1 VPNVR
6 PGGRLAVHRVD
17 AAPRDSRDEA
27 SRVRERFERLLAA
40 GVAIASEHSLAEV
53 LQQVVDSARAVVDA
67 RYAALGV
74 LAEDGRSLAQFVTAG
89 LSRAERERIGE
100 YPQGRG
106 ILGLVI
112 RSAKPLRV
120 ARIGDHPQSYG
131 FPVHHPRMDSFLGVP
146 IISASKVF
154 GNLYLAEKIG
164 AAEFTEED
172 EAITVMLA
180 AQAAAA
186 VESAR
191 LYEETADLLAR
202 VQTMQRQR
210 DQFFAMINHEL
221 RNALTGVYGWAEQ
234 LLRAKAPSTVQRATR
249 EVFEAAERT
258 ITLMNNLLDLSRL
271 DAGRVQAVFKDVPI
285 GAVVERAR
293 AAVQPAAD
301 AKGITLHE
309 EYPPAAAV
317 CRTDPL
323 RLEQILVNL
332 LSNAVRHSRPGEEV
346 LIRTEA
352 TAEEIVIH
360 VIDRGPGIALEEQ
373 AKIFEPFVRVDS
385 ESGLGSG
392 LGLPVSRRMAEILG
406 GRLTVHSALG
416 MGATFTVGLPNPP
429 RT

>member
-1 VPNVR
+1 
-6 PGGRLAVHRVD
+6 
-17 AAPRDSRDEA
+17 
-27 SRVRERFERLLAA
+27 
-40 GVAIASEHSLAEV
+40 
-53 LQQVVDSARAVVDA
+53 
-67 RYAALGV
+67 
-74 LAEDGRSLAQFVTAG
+74 
-89 LSRAERERIGE
+89 
-100 YPQGRG
+100 
-106 ILGLVI
+106 
-112 RSAKPLRV
+112 
-120 ARIGDHPQSYG
+120 
-131 FPVHHPRMDSFLGVP
+131 
-146 IISASKVF
+146 
-154 GNLYLAEKIG
+154 
-164 AAEFTEED
+164 
-172 EAITVMLA
+172 
-180 AQAAAA
+180 
-186 VESAR
+186 
-191 LYEETADLLAR
+191 
-202 VQTMQRQR
+202 
-210 DQFFAMINHEL
+210 MINHEL